1 MTMQRPDDNPLLVAA
16 TSLGLLPPPGFS
28 SIAIPLPT
36 PSLYLSPFTTA
47 PVNPFGQPD
56 VDEDEGYSPP
66 ILFPPSRASSSSRS
80 SWARRQP
87 APPGRQGRLHSALC
101 RRQSRK
107 PKDSTMP
114 VMNGFDAAREIRAF
128 EEESMHHCKHDTSV
142 SSQISPGSDANL
154 AARDNADKGCPHKRP
169 TRRAILVGASASG
182 AAALSSR
189 YTDAGFDLVMSKP
202 YHVRMIVDLLFGG
215 PATNIVSL
223 YGGIDEKELLAAGY
237 PLQLRPWSRPSE
249 TNVRGCGR
257 RGGEIRRH
265 AGGGMLTLIFQ
276 DPCISTIFVLIR
288 LVARAAGRGKEGV
301 FDHSAGVLWNG

>member
-56 VDEDEGYSPP
+56 DDEDEDEGYSPP

-80 SWARRQP
+80 SWA
-87 APPGRQGRLHSALC
+87 HSA
-101 RRQSRK
+101 
-107 PKDSTMP
+107 MP
-114 VMNGFDAAREIRAF
+114 IMNGFDAAREIRAF
-128 EEESMHHCKHDTSV
+128 EEESVHHCKHDIAV
-142 SSQISPGSDANL
+142 SSQISSGSDGNS

-249 TNVRGCGR
+249 TSVSDAVAGAVR
-257 RGGEIRRH
+257 
-265 AGGGMLTLIFQ
+265 
-276 DPCISTIFVLIR
+276 
-288 LVARAAGRGKEGV
+288 
-301 FDHSAGVLWNG
+301 

>member
-1 MTMQRPDDNPLLVAA
+1 MTMQHPDDHPLLVAA

-36 PSLYLSPFTTA
+36 PSLYLNPFTTA

-56 VDEDEGYSPP
+56 DEEEEEEGYSPP

-87 APPGRQGRLHSALC
+87 APPVAKGAYTLLCVDDNRVNQKPCKVASNGREAVDMYKSDPERFRCILM
-101 RRQSRK
+101 
-107 PKDSTMP
+107 DSSMP
-114 VMNGFDAAREIRAF
+114 VLNGFDAAREIRAF
-128 EEESMHHCKHDTSV
+128 EEESTHHCKHDTSV
-142 SSQISPGSDANL
+142 SSQTSSGSDGIL
-154 AARDNADKGCPHKRP
+154 TSRDNTDKGCPHKRP

-202 YHVRMIVDLLFGG
+202 YHVRMIVDLFFGG

-223 YGGIDEKELLAAGY
+223 YGGIDEKELVTAGY
-237 PLQLRPWSRPSE
+237 PLKLRPWSPPSE
-249 TNVRGCGR
+249 TNVRDAV
-257 RGGEIRRH
+257 
-265 AGGGMLTLIFQ
+265 AGA
-276 DPCISTIFVLIR
+276 VR
-288 LVARAAGRGKEGV
+288 
-301 FDHSAGVLWNG
+301 